1 MGYWKDGVYIDEEEP
16 QVPIPEAPTHPSD
29 DGRVLEGFD
38 GWQRVAHF
46 DYLENVHI
54 YERKYPPIEEQLDML
69 YRDIAAGKF
78 GDNAK
83 TGEWYLH
90 IKSVKDDNPK
100 E

>member
-69 YRDIAAGKF
+69 YWDKVNGTENWKAAIDK
-78 GDNAK
+78 
-83 TGEWYLH
+83 
-90 IKSVKDDNPK
+90 VKADTPK
-100 E
+100 AE

>member
-69 YRDIAAGKF
+69 YWDKVNGTENWKAAIDKIKA
-78 GDNAK
+78 DTPKAK
-83 TGEWYLH
+83 
-90 IKSVKDDNPK
+90 
-100 E
+100 